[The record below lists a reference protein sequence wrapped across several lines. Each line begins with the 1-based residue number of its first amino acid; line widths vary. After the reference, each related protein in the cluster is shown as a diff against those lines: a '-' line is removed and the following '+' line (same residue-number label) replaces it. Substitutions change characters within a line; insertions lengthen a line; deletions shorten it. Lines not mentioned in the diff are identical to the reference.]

1 MADFCLDTGVFIRPH
16 RDGFYG
22 FQLAPTFWEMLKE
35 KAAAGVV
42 VSPRQVYQEL
52 ADYGDALTDWV
63 TARRET
69 PLFAEPGPATQGNLT
84 RVADYV
90 SGNYPGRKAAEFLG
104 GADPWVIA
112 QAITDNA
119 VIVSFENRSSI
130 DAQTPKI
137 PNVAQAFQVRTIS
150 LYQMLR
156 LMDVEVLFRY

>member
-22 FQLAPTFWEMLKE
+22 FPLASGFWELLE
-35 KAAAGVV
+35 QRAAAGIIA
-42 VSPRQVYQEL
+42 SPRPVYQEL
-52 ADYGDALTDWV
+52 ADYGDALADWAA
-63 TARRET
+63 ARRDT
-69 PLFAEPGPATQGNLT
+69 PLFVEPGPAVQAQLI

-90 SGNYPGRKAAEFLG
+90 GGNYPGRKAAEFLG

-112 QAITDNA
+112 HAIADNA
-119 VIVSFENRSSI
+119 VIVSFENRASI

-137 PNVAQAFQVRTIS
+137 PNVAQAFQIRTIS

-156 LMDVEVLFRY
+156 EMGVEILFRY

>member
-16 RDGFYG
+16 RDGYYG
-22 FQLAPTFWEMLKE
+22 FQLAPTFGELLE
-35 KAAAGVV
+35 GKAAVGVV
-42 VSPRQVYQEL
+42 VSPRRVEQEL
-52 ADYGDALTDWV
+52 SGYGDALADWA
-63 TARRET
+63 TARRDT
-69 PLFAEPGPATQGNLT
+69 PLFVDPSQEVQAAVT

-90 SGNYPGRKAAEFLG
+90 SQNYRGRKAGEFLG

-119 VIVSFENRSSI
+119 VIVSFENRASI

-137 PNVAQAFQVRTIS
+137 PNIAQAFQIRTIS

-156 LMDVEVLFRY
+156 LTDVEILFQY